1 MMHFSLRMARID
13 NVGAYHYAQQQESL
27 RLERT
32 LVSFA
37 LGERVLSDLSFSLT
51 GSYHFLL

>member
-1 MMHFSLRMARID
+1 MLAEEWHVLID
-13 NVGAYHYAQQQESL
+13 NVGAYYYVRQQESL

-37 LGERVLSDLSFSLT
+37 LGSCYSDLSFSLT